1 MTYRFDSDLVEAAG
15 NFGVF
20 DLTNPEETRASLIAA
35 SAGRPAPDTTGVEV
49 TDLTIPGPE
58 DNPRVPVRIYRPAGV
73 VEALPA
79 VLNIHGGG
87 FVIGRIEVD
96 DTTCLDIARRANVV
110 VVSVGYRLAPED
122 PYPAGVE
129 DCYAA
134 LLWLAGTAGDLGV
147 DPTRIAVHGVSAGGG
162 LSAAVALLA
171 RDRGGPRIAFQ
182 YLDLPELDDRRDT
195 LSMRRFTDTPGWN
208 APNAEISWRHYLGER
223 TGGDDVPV
231 YAAPARAKDLSGLPP
246 AYVTALEYDPCRDEA
261 VAYAENLFAAGVPVE
276 THVFSG
282 AYHLAYLLPT
292 AKVSRRRAEERIAVL
307 RNALHD

>member
-1 MTYRFDSDLVEAAG
+1 MTYRYDADLVEAAG

-20 DLTNPEETRASLIAA
+20 DLTDPQETRAKLLAA

-49 TDLTIPGPE
+49 TDLRIPGPE
-58 DNPRVPVRIYRPAGV
+58 DNPQVPVRVYRPAGV
-73 VEALPA
+73 EEDLPA

-96 DTTCLDIARRANVV
+96 DATCLDIARRVKAV
-110 VVSVGYRLAPED
+110 VVSVGYRLAPEN

-134 LLWLAGTAGDLGV
+134 LEWLARTAGDLGA
-147 DPTRIAVHGVSAGGG
+147 DAGRIAVHGISAGGG
-162 LSAAVALLA
+162 LAAAVALMA
-171 RDRGGPRIAFQ
+171 RDRGGPRLAFQ

-208 APNAEISWRHYLGER
+208 APNAELSWRHYLGER
-223 TGGDDVPV
+223 AGSEDVPV
-231 YAAPARAKDLSGLPP
+231 YAAPAREKDLSGLPP

-282 AYHLAYLLPT
+282 AYHLAYLIPT
-292 AKVSRRRAEERIAVL
+292 ARVSRRRAEERVTVL
-307 RNALHD
+307 RHALHD

>member
-1 MTYRFDSDLVEAAG
+1 MTYPFDADLVEAAG

-20 DLTNPEETRASLIAA
+20 DLTDPARTRATLIAA
-35 SAGRPAPDTTGVEV
+35 GAQRPAPDTTGVEV
-49 TDLTIPGPE
+49 TDLEIPGPDGE
-58 DNPRVPVRIYRPAGV
+58 PPVPVRVYRPAGV
-73 VEALPA
+73 PRELPA

-96 DTTCLDIARRANVV
+96 DDTCLDIARRADVV

-134 LLWLAGTAGDLGV
+134 LRWLDAHAGDLRV
-147 DPTRIAVHGVSAGGG
+147 DATRIAVHGISAGGG
-162 LSAAVALLA
+162 LAAAVALLA
-171 RDRGGPRIAFQ
+171 RDRGGPVLAFQ

-195 LSMRRFTDTPGWN
+195 LSMARFTDTPGWN
-208 APNAEISWRHYLGER
+208 TPNAELSWRHYLGEAA
-223 TGGDDVPV
+223 GGDDVPV
-231 YAAPARAKDLSGLPP
+231 YAAPGRAKDLSGLPP

-292 AKVSRRRAEERIAVL
+292 AKVSLRRAEERIVVL
-307 RNALHD
+307 RSALHG